1 MPEVSASP
9 PARWRWLRWL
19 VAVVLVALAYDAGA
33 NAYVIGTARRATVA
47 DVASAP
53 VRPYAIVL
61 GNQVFPNGEPVPD
74 LRERLETARALYQA
88 GRAEKV
94 IVSGGVVGDYNEPR
108 AMAAWLTAR
117 GVKPDDVVLD
127 GGGHRTAATMR
138 GAAALGVR
146 SALIV
151 TQAYHLP
158 RSLYLARHAGIDA
171 VGVPARDRRWGVLP
185 ELRVLFRES
194 SARAETV
201 LEVAL
206 RGVR

>member
-1 MPEVSASP
+1 MPEAPP
-9 PARWRWLRWL
+9 PASRRRWARSL

-33 NAYVIGTARRATVA
+33 NAYVIGKARPAIVA

-53 VRPYAIVL
+53 ARPHAIVL
-61 GNQVFPNGEPVPD
+61 GNQVFPNGALVPD
-74 LRERLETARALYQA
+74 LRERLETALALYRT
-88 GRAEKV
+88 GRAGKV

-117 GVKPDDVVLD
+117 GVKPADVILD

-151 TQAYHLP
+151 SQSYHLA
-158 RSLYLARHAGIDA
+158 RSIYLARHAGIDA
-171 VGVPARDRRWGVLP
+171 VGVPAPDRRSGVWP
-185 ELRVLFRES
+185 EVRVFIRES
-194 SARAETV
+194 TARAETV